1 MKRFFRH
8 HMVSWIGLGVYCFAL
23 LGGTLHHHHDFSHP
37 EIVGS
42 AGCTIEEELSKA
54 SCHEDSDNCAICIA
68 FHQAKAPPAVLHLTV
83 GLAPTGDAICQV
95 FDTFVFAVPLLQ
107 QARGPPTT

>member
-8 HMVSWIGLGVYCFAL
+8 HMVSCIGLGIYCFAL
-23 LGGTLHHHHDFSHP
+23 LGGTLHHHNHAPTKEAVFGT
-37 EIVGS
+37 GS
-42 AGCTIEEELSKA
+42 TIQEESSPT
-54 SCHEDSDNCAICIA
+54 SCHEEADSCAICTA
-68 FHQAKAPPAVLHLTV
+68 LHQAKAAPVVLHLTV